1 MNFEC
6 DPRKGR
12 RNEEKHGVSYIEVCT
27 VFDDDLASTVHDPD
41 HSEGEAR
48 YLTFGVSASG
58 RPLVV
63 AHTDRGDTI
72 RIISARAMTPRE
84 RRAYEDR

>member
-1 MNFEC
+1 MNFEW
-6 DPRKGR
+6 DPHKAR
-12 RNEEKHGVSYIEVCT
+12 RNEEKHGVSFAEACT
-27 VFDDDLASTVHDPD
+27 VFDDDFASTVRDPD
-41 HSEGEAR
+41 HSEREAR

-63 AHTDRGDTI
+63 SHTDRGTTI

-84 RRAYEDR
+84 RRAYED